1 MGCFLLA
8 AYWLYS
14 IITSRFKPIQETW
27 SWLSFFLLL
36 VIALEDVWWIDEL
49 FFYTNFS
56 SNNACKNPVVFVKFP
71 NSGSVSGAIF
81 AWASGGKHRRFRKG
95 CHISPKKIRVTISFF
110 WFQAFWRS
118 WLDLFFCM
126 VGFFCFFFTSNLLF
140 LLTGGVWKGEE
151 LLALE
156 DRTVDRWRNLDITPN
171 LERCR
176 KSFLVDLKV
185 IEGGG
190 KYTLGWW
197 QASQYHGGRPLSISG
212 RPKISRSHLFKR
224 IILLTGRYWKGR
236 ATPNYPFS

>member
-1 MGCFLLA
+1 MHGLLGGNIVIFGKDVTFHRKK
-8 AYWLYS
+8 S
-14 IITSRFKPIQETW
+14 GSRFHFFGFRLFEGPDWTF
-27 SWLSFFLLL
+27 SF
-36 VIALEDVWWIDEL
+36 V
-49 FFYTNFS
+49 
-56 SNNACKNPVVFVKFP
+56 
-71 NSGSVSGAIF
+71 
-81 AWASGGKHRRFRKG
+81 
-95 CHISPKKIRVTISFF
+95 
-110 WFQAFWRS
+110 
-118 WLDLFFCM
+118 WLDSF
-126 VGFFCFFFTSNLLF
+126 VFFFTSNLLF

-190 KYTLGWW
+190 GKYTLGWC
-197 QASQYHGGRPLSISG
+197 QASQYHGRRPLSISG

-236 ATPNYPFS
+236 ATPKKNPFHSP

>member
-126 VGFFCFFFTSNLLF
+126 VGFFCFFFHLQFVVSSNRRCLEGWRA
-140 LLTGGVWKGEE
+140 TGAWRQDGWSLEE
-151 LLALE
+151 LGHH
-156 DRTVDRWRNLDITPN
+156 P
-171 LERCR
+171 
-176 KSFLVDLKV
+176 K
-185 IEGGG
+185 
-190 KYTLGWW
+190 LGAMSEELPGW
-197 QASQYHGGRPLSISG
+197 S
-212 RPKISRSHLFKR
+212 
-224 IILLTGRYWKGR
+224 
-236 ATPNYPFS
+236 